1 MEHLHTTICA
11 LATPPGEGRH
21 CHRPRVRAGRY
32 GIVGK
37 IFAPVRQGK
46 SVADAKGY
54 TAMLGHYLLHGAEMD
69 ECVALFFRAPHSYTG
84 EDVIELSVHG
94 GTAMADGLLEALI
107 TAGCA
112 PAGPGE
118 FTRRALENGRMSLTQ
133 AEAVMEV
140 IAANG
145 RQGAALAKSA
155 LDGRLAK
162 RIGKIQTALQTLNAH
177 LTAWVDYPE
186 EDVPELSDAAF
197 CRDADRA
204 KGRAGRADLRLQRG
218 RGAAP
223 WRGLCA
229 GWGGPTWAKARC

>member
-11 LATPPGEGRH
+11 LATHRARAALPPSACPGRTLRHRRQNLCAGAAGEKRGR
-21 CHRPRVRAGRY
+21 RE
-32 GIVGK
+32 
-37 IFAPVRQGK
+37 
-46 SVADAKGY
+46 GY

-140 IAANG
+140 IAVE
-145 RQGAALAKSA
+145 RAAGGCAGKSA
-155 LDGRLAK
+155 LDGRT
-162 RIGKIQTALQTLNAH
+162 GKAH
-177 LTAWVDYPE
+177 
-186 EDVPELSDAAF
+186 
-197 CRDADRA
+197 R
-204 KGRAGRADLRLQRG
+204 
-218 RGAAP
+218 
-223 WRGLCA
+223 
-229 GWGGPTWAKARC
+229 